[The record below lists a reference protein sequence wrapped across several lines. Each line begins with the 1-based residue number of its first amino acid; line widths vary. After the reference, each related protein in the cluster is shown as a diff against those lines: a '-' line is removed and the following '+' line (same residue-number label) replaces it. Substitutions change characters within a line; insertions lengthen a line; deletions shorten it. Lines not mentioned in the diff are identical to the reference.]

1 MKKTL
6 INLQIAI
13 IFFLPCLISC
23 NGQKPFGVEHLSLEK
38 IVELPDVQGR
48 IDHMAINLRDNIV
61 YVAALGNNTVEVVDL
76 NKGSVVHSIKGLD
89 EPQGICYIPVAN
101 EIAIANGGNGQ
112 CVFYN
117 ASSYATI
124 ATISLGGDADNIRYD
139 ERSNMLYVG
148 YGNGGIAVID
158 ATTHKKASEVKL
170 SAHPESFQLD
180 QKRKVLFVNLPD
192 DNSIAI
198 INLQNLKVAST
209 WETNGLRANFPMTL
223 DTSSG
228 SVIVG
233 FRHPATLVSYDAV
246 TGKEQSRTDLIN
258 DVDDVFFD
266 EVKQEVFAS
275 GGGGA
280 ITIFKKESDHSFKKI
295 ANISTRSGARTSLFV
310 PSLGRLILAERSSGS
325 KLAALAVYKIN
336 D

>member
-1 MKKTL
+1 M
-6 INLQIAI
+6 
-13 IFFLPCLISC
+13 
-23 NGQKPFGVEHLSLEK
+23 
-38 IVELPDVQGR
+38 VELPEVKGR
-48 IDHMAINLRDNIV
+48 IDHMAINVRDNIV
-61 YVAALGNNTVEVVDL
+61 YVAALGSNTVEVVDL

-112 CVFYN
+112 CIFYD
-117 ASSYATI
+117 AFSFAAVATI
-124 ATISLGGDADNIRYD
+124 NLGSDADNIRYD
-139 ERSNMLYVG
+139 ERNNILYVG

-158 ATTHKKASEVKL
+158 ATTHKKVNEVKL

-180 QKRKVLFVNLPD
+180 RQRKTLFVNLPD
-192 DNSIAI
+192 DNTIAI
-198 INLQNLKVAST
+198 INLQDLKVTST
-209 WETNGLRANFPMTL
+209 WETKGLRANFPMTL
-223 DTSSG
+223 DTLSG

-246 TGKEQSRTDLIN
+246 TGKEQNRTDLIS

-266 EVKQEVFAS
+266 EARQEVFAS

-280 ITIFKKESDHSFKKI
+280 INIFKKENNHSFKKV
-295 ANISTRSGARTSLFV
+295 ANIPTRSGARTSLFI
-310 PSLGRLILAERSSGS
+310 PSLRELILAERSSGS
-325 KLAALAVYKIN
+325 KPAALAVYKIN